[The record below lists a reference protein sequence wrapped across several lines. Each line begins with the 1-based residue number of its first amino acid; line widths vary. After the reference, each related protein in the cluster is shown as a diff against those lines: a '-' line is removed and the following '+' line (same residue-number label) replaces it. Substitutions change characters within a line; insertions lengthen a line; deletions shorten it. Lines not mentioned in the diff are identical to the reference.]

1 MSFCACVFNLVFGAS
16 LYHYQ
21 DYDNKEIDAVVELK
35 NGDWCAFEI
44 KLGANQIDFAAESLL
59 KINKKFKEYP
69 KGKPAK
75 ILCVICGL
83 SNAAYKRPDGVYVV
97 PITALKN

>member
-1 MSFCACVFNLVFGAS
+1 M
-16 LYHYQ
+16 YHYQ
-21 DYDNKEIDAVVELK
+21 DYDNKEIDMVVELK

-44 KLGANQIDFAAESLL
+44 KLGANQIDFVAESLL
-59 KINKKFKEYP
+59 KIDKKNKEDP

-75 ILCVICGL
+75 ILCFICGL

-97 PITALKN
+97 PIIALKN